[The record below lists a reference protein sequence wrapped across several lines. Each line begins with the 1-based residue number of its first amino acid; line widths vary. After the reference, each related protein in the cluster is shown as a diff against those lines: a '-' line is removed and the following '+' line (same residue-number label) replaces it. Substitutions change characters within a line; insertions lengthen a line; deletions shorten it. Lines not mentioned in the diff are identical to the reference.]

1 MTRKTALGLLA
12 ATTTLAFA
20 GCGSDDKSKSTA
32 SSPTSTASTTKA
44 PGTTGDEKDKQGKK
58 GKAKVKFK
66 SPKQGATVGTTF
78 KVRVKVKRFRI
89 DAKDVGK
96 ANKPNRGHL
105 HFSLDNGKYD
115 FPKYSGANGV
125 LAQKLGVEGK
135 YSPSVKPNITYS
147 HIPPGRHT
155 LEVYLANNDHSST
168 GVEARVT
175 FTVK

>member
-1 MTRKTALGLLA
+1 MTRTTALGLLA
-12 ATTTLAFA
+12 AATTLAFA
-20 GCGSDDKSKSTA
+20 GCGSSDKSKSTA
-32 SSPTSTASTTKA
+32 SAPAPTSSTPKS
-44 PGTTGDEKDKQGKK
+44 PGQTGDNGGKK
-58 GKAKVKFK
+58 AKGKPKIKLK
-66 SPKQGATVGTTF
+66 SPKPGSTVGTTF
-78 KVRVKVKRFRI
+78 KARAKLKHFKI

-125 LAQKLGVEGK
+125 LAQKLGVAGK

-147 HIPPGRHT
+147 HIPPGQHT
-155 LEVYLANNDHSST
+155 LEVYLANNDHSNT